1 MLEVCEFSE
10 CSVELFS
17 GIWPTRVLLRLSY
30 RKELESPI
38 SPRTGPGQMP
48 STRTTLPFRNARGGV
63 LTDSNPTHLQPLRHR
78 DRVRDLAWRE
88 GLHDRLHY

>member
-17 GIWPTRVLLRLSY
+17 AYPCTAPALVH

-38 SPRTGPGQMP
+38 SPRTGPDQMP

-78 DRVRDLAWRE
+78 DRVLDLAWRR